1 MLKKIV
7 TLASAAFVF
16 ATLIGLAATQPA
28 SAEHNDN
35 HDNDKVTIC
44 HRTNSATNPYT
55 SPSVSVNAADG
66 VAGNSGRQPDHYGE
80 HKGPVA
86 SSFLVASFYKAF
98 HIEWGDIIPPIPGK
112 HNGLNWTTVGQAIY
126 YNGCNYPK
134 TAAAS
139 VSVTPATCESGEI
152 LVYGNIVNATF
163 SGTANGTVGPTDYSV
178 TATANQDS
186 LFASNSATKLFEG
199 SLDGPLAGEQC
210 DPELLEAS
218 ASVFVN
224 PATCESAEIATVN
237 TLVNASLTNSTGTTG
252 PGDYEFQFTA
262 DQGAAFAGNESS
274 LTLTGTLQGPLTGEQ
289 CEEPEEDVA
298 NIKYGIVCSTA
309 GAVVTF
315 TNTGTVSG
323 DVTLNGEVI
332 TVAAGETIERTLD
345 TTDAGL
351 QVVVVIDGQTVYDQ
365 LVTCDTGDV
374 LGDTDTPA
382 VLPYTS
388 GDMTAALVAVIAS
401 VAATVGLISVAS
413 RSLLTRQ

>member
-7 TLASAAFVF
+7 TLASFAFVF
-16 ATLIGLAATQPA
+16 AALIGLAATQPA
-28 SAEHNDN
+28 SARHNDN
-35 HDNDKVTIC
+35 HDNEKVTIC
-44 HRTNSATNPYT
+44 HATHSNPMSNNPYNQIDVN
-55 SPSVSVNAADG
+55 VSSADG
-66 VAGNSGRQPDHYGE
+66 GGPGNGDHYEQHDESLIVSNAFE
-80 HKGPVA
+80 H
-86 SSFLVASFYKAF
+86 FIYKLTNQK
-98 HIEWGDIIPPIPGK
+98 WGDIIPPIPGK
-112 HNGLNWTTVGQAIY
+112 HNGLNWTTVGKAIY

-152 LVYGNIVNATF
+152 LVYGNILNATF
-163 SGTANGTVGPTDYSV
+163 SGTANGTVGPGDYSV

-186 LFASNSATKLFEG
+186 LFISNSATKLFEG
-199 SLDGPLAGEQC
+199 SLDGPLTGEQC
-210 DPELLEAS
+210 APDLEAS
-218 ASVFVN
+218 ASIFVS

-237 TLVNASLTNSTGTTG
+237 TLVNATLTSSTGTTG
-252 PGDYEFQFTA
+252 PGDYEFQFAA
-262 DQGAAFAGNESS
+262 DQGAAFAGNEST
-274 LTLTGTLQGPLTGEQ
+274 LTLTGTLQGPLTGER

-315 TNTGTVSG
+315 TNTGTASG

-351 QVVVVIDGQTVYDQ
+351 QIVIAIDGQAVYDQ

-388 GDMTAALVAVIAS
+388 GNMTAAIVAVIAS
-401 VAATVGLISVAS
+401 IAATVGLISVAS